1 MSKKRIN
8 SKQKGNRGEREW
20 AKICRE
26 HGYDCKRSQQYA
38 GGTEE
43 SADVVGLPYIHQ
55 EVKYGYDMTV
65 EEIRGFLSQAI
76 SDAVSARDWENNEL
90 LLPIV
95 AHKKT
100 YGKWFVTMES
110 IDFAYMVNI
119 AFSNMSYGDI
129 TYLIRPEHELYY
141 VTTPVEDWFSIYK
154 EFESFM
160 AISEKEGA

>member
-1 MSKKRIN
+1 MKKKKVN
-8 SKQKGNRGEREW
+8 GNRKGKVGEREW

-26 HGYDCKRSQQYA
+26 HGYNCRRSQQYA

-43 SADVVGLPYIHQ
+43 SADVVGLPYIYQ
-55 EVKYGYDMTV
+55 EVKFGYSMAV
-65 EEIRGFLSQAI
+65 EEIRKFLSQAI
-76 SDAVSARDWENNEL
+76 NDAVLVRDWENNEF

-119 AFSNMSYGDI
+119 AFSDI
-129 TYLIRPEHELYY
+129 PHSTAYLVRPEHELYY
-141 VTTPVEDWFSIYK
+141 VTLPVEDWFAIYK
-154 EFESFM
+154 EFEPSM
-160 AISEKEGA
+160 AIREKEGA